1 VFRDYKV
8 KLGDFGISIKL
19 PDVYEP
25 GDTIKLLGLT
35 RDYCMPEIVKA
46 FNQNEAVTYEQLF
59 NNDRYALYQ
68 TFLKIKHQF

>member
-8 KLGDFGISIKL
+8 KLGDFGISIKISDDYK
-19 PDVYEP
+19 PSDS
-25 GDTIKLLGLT
+25 TKLLGLT

-68 TFLKIKHQF
+68 TFLKIKLQF